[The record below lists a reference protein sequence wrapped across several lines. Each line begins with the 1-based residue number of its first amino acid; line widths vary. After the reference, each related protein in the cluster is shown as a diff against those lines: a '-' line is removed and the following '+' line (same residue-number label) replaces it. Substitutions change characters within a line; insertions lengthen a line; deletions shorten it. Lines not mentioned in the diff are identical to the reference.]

1 MCRVW
6 RASNE
11 NINDYGSGH
20 GHDRSSSKVNT
31 FTNRFILI
39 GCLVES
45 RNVNTDSE
53 ERIHFFL
60 VILCSARMVLGYT
73 YCIQVQLR
81 CSFYGRSQNQN
92 RCLFKILPTALIDSV
107 LSTVLH
113 CLLLYLCAMSKWIEN
128 CGTLKCEES
137 LHAMYLDCRC
147 LVMPSI
153 PKENAPNVLL
163 THKSIF
169 VYWGWGTVIYRRSY
183 EFRKTNLF
191 LHISF
196 GLILAATLS
205 LPANW
210 FTSCYHKCWV
220 FSSFSQASI
229 RM

>member
-53 ERIHFFL
+53 KRIHFFL
-60 VILCSARMVLGYT
+60 VILCSACMVLGYT

-147 LVMPSI
+147 LVMPSYQKKTRQMFYWLTNPFLFI
-153 PKENAPNVLL
+153 EDGELL
-163 THKSIF
+163 F
-169 VYWGWGTVIYRRSY
+169 TVDPMSSVKQICFYT
-183 EFRKTNLF
+183 FHLG
-191 LHISF
+191 SF
-196 GLILAATLS
+196 
-205 LPANW
+205 
-210 FTSCYHKCWV
+210 
-220 FSSFSQASI
+220 
-229 RM
+229 

>member
-53 ERIHFFL
+53 KRIHFFL

-147 LVMPSI
+147 LVMPSYQKKTRQMFYWLTNPFLFI
-153 PKENAPNVLL
+153 EDGELL
-163 THKSIF
+163 F
-169 VYWGWGTVIYRRSY
+169 TVDPMSSVKQICFYT
-183 EFRKTNLF
+183 FHLG
-191 LHISF
+191 SF
-196 GLILAATLS
+196 
-205 LPANW
+205 
-210 FTSCYHKCWV
+210 
-220 FSSFSQASI
+220 
-229 RM
+229 

>member
-53 ERIHFFL
+53 KRIHFFL

-147 LVMPSI
+147 LVMSSYQKKTRQMFYWLTNPFLFI
-153 PKENAPNVLL
+153 EDGELL
-163 THKSIF
+163 F
-169 VYWGWGTVIYRRSY
+169 TVDPMSSVKQICFYT
-183 EFRKTNLF
+183 FHLG
-191 LHISF
+191 SF
-196 GLILAATLS
+196 
-205 LPANW
+205 
-210 FTSCYHKCWV
+210 
-220 FSSFSQASI
+220 
-229 RM
+229 